1 MADTRSECWGDNTSA
16 RLLRGFLFCG
26 GRRLRDPSREGV
38 GSTGPVLTLQPKIP
52 TKSWGSGGG
61 VSIDFC
67 LILTRRAQQ
76 QITRRATTLWPLG
89 TLL

>member
-1 MADTRSECWGDNTSA
+1 MLGRQHVGEVVERVFVLWREEITRPVQ
-16 RLLRGFLFCG
+16 G
-26 GRRLRDPSREGV
+26 GCRVHGASVDFAAKNSDQELG
-38 GSTGPVLTLQPKIP
+38 L
-52 TKSWGSGGG
+52 GGG